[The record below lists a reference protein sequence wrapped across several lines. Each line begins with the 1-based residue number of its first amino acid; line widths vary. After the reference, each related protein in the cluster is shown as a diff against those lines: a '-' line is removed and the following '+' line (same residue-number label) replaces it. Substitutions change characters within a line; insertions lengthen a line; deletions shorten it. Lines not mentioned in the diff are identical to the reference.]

1 MNLIYVI
8 IVLPLTINLLRTILI
23 NIFVSVD
30 RKERIKKAKTREKE
44 KMGDKAAPQIDKRA
58 MALSL
63 EQGKKQPRIAFYS
76 PFSSV
81 LLNYLKNTR
90 PRFSISEEVASIMEA
105 ELSRRYPL
113 LSSYI
118 KRALTRR
125 KA

>member
-1 MNLIYVI
+1 MYCMSEG
-8 IVLPLTINLLRTILI
+8 RK
-23 NIFVSVD
+23 D
-30 RKERIKKAKTREKE
+30 RPKKTKMREKE
-44 KMGDKAAPQIDKRA
+44 KIGDKSGTAIDKKA

-63 EQGKKQPRIAFYS
+63 EQGRKQPRVAFYS

-90 PRFSISEEVASIMEA
+90 PRFSISEEAASIIEA

-118 KRALTRR
+118 KRALARR
-125 KA
+125 KL